1 MSQQSSRRKSGS
13 PRKSQNVPEISK
25 YLCGRCEKEVKE
37 EEKSMEC
44 DYCKKNRITLRT
56 CESINPADYDKL
68 TTLKS
73 IDQLHWYCK
82 RCNPTCTDVVKL
94 VA

>member
-1 MSQQSSRRKSGS
+1 MF
-13 PRKSQNVPEISK
+13 
-25 YLCGRCEKEVKE
+25 EKKVGQPKKVGVKE

-44 DYCKKNRITLRT
+44 DYCKKGYHIT

-73 IDQLHWYCK
+73 IDQLHWYCNI
-82 RCNPTCTDVVKL
+82 CNPKCTNVLKL